1 MAENDATAPITKV
14 SDLTPEYL
22 ADYLHIDVASD
33 AQTKELATMLNSA
46 KSYLSSYTGLPI
58 TAPTDDPDT
67 TADESAVTTLDSK
80 PEFVTA
86 VCVLV
91 QNNYD
96 NRTFYVDRG
105 EVEKVVDSIMGLH
118 GVNLL

>member
-1 MAENDATAPITKV
+1 MAENEATAPIEKV
-14 SDLTPEYL
+14 SDLDADYL
-22 ADYLHIDVASD
+22 AEYLHIDLASD
-33 AQTKELATMLNSA
+33 AQKKELNTMLTSA

-67 TADESAVTTLDSK
+67 TADESTVTTLDSK